1 MTEISGPSS
10 SEQDRLDALHEYE
23 VLDTP
28 PESAFDDLTQLASR
42 ICDVPIA
49 LVSLVDADRQW
60 FKSEI
65 GICAKGT
72 DREVAFC
79 NYTIMSDE
87 IFEVTNAHEDPVF
100 RDNPLVTGPPH
111 IAYYC
116 GVPIIARAHRI
127 GAFCI
132 LDHQPREP
140 LDERGRRILQGMAEQ
155 VGREVENRRVLRE
168 AMTQLVAAE
177 LL

>member
-1 MTEISGPSS
+1 MRYPVAHNEV
-10 SEQDRLDALHEYE
+10 ERLETLKSLGI
-23 VLDTP
+23 LDTGGERP
-28 PESAFDDLTQLASR
+28 FDLATAMAKDVF
-42 ICDVPIA
+42 DVPMVTITFVA
-49 LVSLVDADRQW
+49 EDRQW

-79 NYTIMSDE
+79 NYTILSDDV
-87 IFEVTNAHEDPVF
+87 FEVANAHEHPTF

-116 GVPIIARAHRI
+116 GVPIKARGHRI

-132 LDHQPREP
+132 LDHEPRDP
-140 LDERGRRILQGMAEQ
+140 LEERGRRILHGMAEQ